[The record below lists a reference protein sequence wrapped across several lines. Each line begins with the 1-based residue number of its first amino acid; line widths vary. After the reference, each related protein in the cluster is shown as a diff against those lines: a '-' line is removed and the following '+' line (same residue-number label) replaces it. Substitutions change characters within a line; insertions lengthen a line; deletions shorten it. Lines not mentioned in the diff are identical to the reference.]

1 MHLRLSLTPMKA
13 AQTRRYVASSLLCA
27 SLIAALAALPA
38 APAQAAG
45 TPPEIVPV
53 SPAAATEV
61 LEAIPLEDLN
71 ASELSKVIGSQ
82 PGMEGLPEIT
92 VTAALEE
99 VIAKLV
105 GKGVTLEGLG
115 EPSALVPEIELA
127 LKKLLS
133 PEELLNLLKGESLT
147 TILTTVLG
155 SLAPQELLKKT
166 LESSSHPEELLTQAL
181 SGVNP
186 ETLEEAVGSTLAGEP
201 FTKTNVAELA
211 SSLGTSPEQLTQAL
225 GTSTEQLP
233 ETAKAFTAPL
243 ANGQTLG
250 VLDELQSIG
259 FATLKGEAG
268 GVGGSGGNG
277 GEAGGGS
284 GGKGGNGG
292 PGGSGAGGSGSPSG
306 TTTVV
311 VNTPGPT
318 GGSPTGA
325 SAAAGKVKVIS
336 HKVHG
341 NTATV
346 VLQVPSAGSLTLS
359 GSGVRKVTQQTAK
372 SERVTVKTTLT
383 KAGIASRRHHHR
395 GMSVKLNVTF
405 KPVTGAASAASTS
418 AHFG

>member
-1 MHLRLSLTPMKA
+1 M
-13 AQTRRYVASSLLCA
+13 
-27 SLIAALAALPA
+27 
-38 APAQAAG
+38 
-45 TPPEIVPV
+45 
-53 SPAAATEV
+53 

-201 FTKTNVAELA
+201 FTKTNVGELA

-268 GVGGSGGNG
+268 GIGGSGGNG

-292 PGGSGAGGSGSPSG
+292 PGGSGAGGLRFAQRDHDRGRQHPR
-306 TTTVV
+306 
-311 VNTPGPT
+311 PDR
-318 GGSPTGA
+318 GSPTGA